1 MKIAISGKGGVGKT
15 TLAALLAMAYAQE
28 GYKVIAADADPDGNL
43 ASALGVPPEFMKRIT
58 PIVEMGD
65 LIYERTGAKPGA
77 VGSFF
82 KLNPRVDDI
91 PNRFAIDW
99 EGVKLLIM
107 GTVRGPLAGCVCPE
121 SAMLKALLNHLVL
134 ERDELLILDM
144 DAGVEHLGR
153 GTAEGVDAFIIVV
166 EPGQRSFQTARTVKK
181 FASGL
186 GVKHCFVV
194 GSKTNNES
202 ARQFIHENLSDFPIL
217 GFLDFDP
224 DLLWADVQGFNV
236 YHSAP
241 KSAEAAR
248 GIKWKLEE
256 FLQSEPGGQGQ
267 DRGSSGEA

>member
-121 SAMLKALLNHLVL
+121 SAMLKACLLYTSPSP
-134 ERDELLILDM
+134 RD
-144 DAGVEHLGR
+144 
-153 GTAEGVDAFIIVV
+153 
-166 EPGQRSFQTARTVKK
+166 
-181 FASGL
+181 
-186 GVKHCFVV
+186 
-194 GSKTNNES
+194 
-202 ARQFIHENLSDFPIL
+202 
-217 GFLDFDP
+217 
-224 DLLWADVQGFNV
+224 
-236 YHSAP
+236 
-241 KSAEAAR
+241 
-248 GIKWKLEE
+248 
-256 FLQSEPGGQGQ
+256 
-267 DRGSSGEA
+267 